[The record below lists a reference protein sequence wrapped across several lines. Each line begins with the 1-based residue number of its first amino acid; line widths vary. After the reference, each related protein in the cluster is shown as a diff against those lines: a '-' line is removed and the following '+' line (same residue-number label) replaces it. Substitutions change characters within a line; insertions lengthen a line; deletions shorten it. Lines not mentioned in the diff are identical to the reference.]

1 MLDNII
7 KNRIN
12 EIQLNNTDIGNFIT
26 YFNKNNDS
34 YLVFQNTTFV
44 LNNKLEII
52 HSSMNK
58 GIN

>member
-1 MLDNII
+1 MFDNII

-12 EIQLNNTDIGNFIT
+12 EIQLNNTNIGNFIT
-26 YFNKNNDS
+26 YFNRHSDS
-34 YLVFQNTTFV
+34 YLVFQNATVV